1 MSDSGESTNDGVER
15 QALNRL
21 EAAVSRLIESR
32 SEIKSRALD
41 AEQRIHDLEK
51 LLGQSEE
58 DQLDVTKL
66 RNDLAEL
73 KAQNSNLKVRI
84 SEGREGGRET
94 PFPDSVPRGT
104 GLNPTAARREM
115 SEGESKR
122 SVTVRIAGDEH
133 ILRSTAEPEYTR
145 RCAEFLDE
153 RVAEIRAF
161 HTTPRQPPRRYP
173 CGSLYHRS
181 VFSGT
186 GRV

>member
-84 SEGREGGRET
+84 SEGREGVEKLL
-94 PFPDSVPRGT
+94 S
-104 GLNPTAARREM
+104 
-115 SEGESKR
+115 
-122 SVTVRIAGDEH
+122 RI
-133 ILRSTAEPEYTR
+133 R
-145 RCAEFLDE
+145 FLE
-153 RVAEIRAF
+153 EQA
-161 HTTPRQPPRRYP
+161 
-173 CGSLYHRS
+173 
-181 VFSGT
+181 
-186 GRV
+186 